1 MPSAPQVRSHGTA
14 PSTNQNRKSAILK
27 LNTYI
32 QKRTGSQNTFSDL
45 SDTEA
50 EALFC
55 TEIEEYENIATFL
68 ASQCVLPK
76 RGQKEGSKKAELA
89 LGTATTYFG
98 YIVIAIKDRFPS
110 HICWNNRVFD
120 ERIVRLRRN
129 MKVNVIR
136 HCIANDIPLWT
147 STPSI
152 GREGIIAVIDSCLR
166 VGGSL
171 EQQKE
176 GVYRAAE

>member
-1 MPSAPQVRSHGTA
+1 MVLRLPLSHG
-14 PSTNQNRKSAILK
+14 KSKKRNAEIEH
-27 LNTYI
+27 YI
-32 QKRTGSQNTFSDL
+32 QKRTRSQNSFSNL

-50 EALFC
+50 EGLFC

-89 LGTATTYFG
+89 LGTATTYFE

-110 HICWNNRVFD
+110 HICWNNHVFD

-129 MKVNVIR
+129 MKVSVITGR
-136 HCIANDIPLWT
+136 LAFIHPRL
-147 STPSI
+147 ST
-152 GREGIIAVIDSCLR
+152 CL
-166 VGGSL
+166 
-171 EQQKE
+171 
-176 GVYRAAE
+176 